1 MTDNNNDS
9 SKTLKTEKINNP
21 DRKFAWMDKYI
32 KQTGNVARME
42 AKKNGTYIIY
52 EKDGQLV
59 KEYPDGKIL
68 PLKDKSQD
76 E

>member
-9 SKTLKTEKINNP
+9 SKTLKTEKINNL